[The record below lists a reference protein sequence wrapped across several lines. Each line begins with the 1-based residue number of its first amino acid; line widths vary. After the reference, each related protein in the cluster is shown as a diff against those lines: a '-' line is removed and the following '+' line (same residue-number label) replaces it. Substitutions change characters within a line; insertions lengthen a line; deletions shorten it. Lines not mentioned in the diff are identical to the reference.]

1 MHSYPTHHEHQLF
14 CWANPPAHCTPSPL
28 RQKKSS
34 LNCVPEHSGW
44 HFLSCCL
51 CSLCAPW
58 GIKLL
63 IPMPGMVSG
72 TW

>member
-14 CWANPPAHCTPSPL
+14 CWANPPAPCTAFSPKAEEIIPQPCS
-28 RQKKSS
+28 RTF
-34 LNCVPEHSGW
+34 W